1 MLVENEAAGYAPH
14 PGWMAG
20 DNPEALAGQELQRL
34 RKARGW
40 SQDEAAS
47 RMRPYGYTWNQTMIS
62 KIESGS
68 RPLRVNELAD
78 FADLYGV
85 LVSQLLRPQMSLE
98 EVEAELGGIGPALKE
113 AEARASAAEE
123 VMSAKEGDLKAA
135 KEARDR
141 AVVEM
146 RRLRQ
151 RLEYLHGRQDMLSPH
166 KGGSR

>member
-1 MLVENEAAGYAPH
+1 MLVENEAAAYTPRDGR
-14 PGWMAG
+14 WVG
-20 DNPEALAGQELQRL
+20 DPEALAGQELRRL
-34 RKARGW
+34 REAHGW
-40 SQDEAAS
+40 SQEEAAK
-47 RMRPYGYTWNQTMIS
+47 RMKAYGYSWNQTMIS

-85 LVSQLLRPQMSLE
+85 PVARLIHPQMSME
-98 EVEAELGGIGPALKE
+98 EVEAELGGIGPALAE

-123 VMSAKEGDLKAA
+123 VLFAKEGDLKAA
-135 KEARDR
+135 KDARDR
-141 AVVEM
+141 AVVES

-151 RLEYLHGRQDMLSPH
+151 RLDYLRHRRDMLKPD

>member
-1 MLVENEAAGYAPH
+1 MLVENEAGGYAPH
-14 PGWMAG
+14 PGWMVG
-20 DNPEALAGQELQRL
+20 DPEALAGKELHQL
-34 RKARGW
+34 RKAHGW
-40 SQDEAAS
+40 SQEEAAK
-47 RMRPYGYTWNQTMIS
+47 RMKAYGYSWNQTMIS

-85 LVSQLLRPQMSLE
+85 PVARLIHPQMSME
-98 EVEAELGGIGPALKE
+98 EVEAELGGIGPALEE

-123 VMSAKEGDLKAA
+123 VMFAKEGDLKAA
-135 KEARDR
+135 KDARDR

-151 RLEYLHGRQDMLSPH
+151 RLDYLRHRRDMLKPRQ
-166 KGGSR
+166 GGSR